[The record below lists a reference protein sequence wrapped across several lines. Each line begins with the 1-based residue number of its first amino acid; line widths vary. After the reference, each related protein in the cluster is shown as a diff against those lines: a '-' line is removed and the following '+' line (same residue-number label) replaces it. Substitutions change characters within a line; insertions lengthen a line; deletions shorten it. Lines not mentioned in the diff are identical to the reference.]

1 MSNRETSQSNTRRSF
16 FRKLALI
23 GGAGAVAGASRVQAR
38 PAAEKAASAP
48 AQPSGYRLTEHVAE
62 YYRKARI

>member
-1 MSNRETSQSNTRRSF
+1 MSKRDTSQSNTRRSF

-23 GGAGAVAGASRVQAR
+23 GGAGAVAGASRAQANPGAK
-38 PAAEKAASAP
+38 PAEQAT